1 MILKAK
7 HNFLIYP
14 FFKRYSVWIMK
25 KHFGVIQVLG
35 QFQDKKLPVLLISNH
50 ISWWDGFWSMY
61 LNVEV
66 FKRKFHFMMLEDQ
79 LRRFWFFN
87 YTGGFS
93 INKKSKSVLESL
105 DYTSE
110 LLSDSN
116 NMVLIFPQGEITTMH
131 QQNINFENGMVRVL
145 KNKENYQVIFQVN
158 LVDYFSS
165 KKPGIYLY
173 IEDYDNTVSGRSVQ
187 DSYHAFYQQC
197 DENQNNLTKTT

>member
-35 QFQDKKLPVLLISNH
+35 QIQDKKLPVLLISNH

-61 LNVEV
+61 LNVKV

-93 INKKSKSVLESL
+93 VNKKSKSVLESL

-110 LLSDSN
+110 LLSDSD

-145 KNKENYQVIFQVN
+145 KDKENFQVVFQVN
-158 LVDYFSS
+158 MVDYFSS
-165 KKPGIYLY
+165 SKPGIYIY
-173 IEDYDNTVSGRSVQ
+173 IENYDNTASGRSVQ
-187 DSYHAFYQQC
+187 DSYQDFYLQC
-197 DENQNNLTKTT
+197 VEKQNSLTKTT

>member
-61 LNVEV
+61 LNVKV

-93 INKKSKSVLESL
+93 VNKKSKTVLESL

-110 LLSDSN
+110 LLSGSN
-116 NMVLIFPQGEITTMH
+116 NLVLIFPQGEITSMH
-131 QQNINFENGMVRVL
+131 QHLINFENGMVRVL
-145 KNKENYQVIFQVN
+145 KDKENFQVVFQVN
-158 LVDYFSS
+158 MVDYFSS
-165 KKPGIYLY
+165 SKPGIYIY
-173 IEDYDNTVSGRSVQ
+173 IENYDNTASGRSVQ
-187 DSYHAFYQQC
+187 DSYQDFYLQC
-197 DENQNNLTKTT
+197 VEKQNSLTKTT

>member
-61 LNVEV
+61 LNVKV

-93 INKKSKSVLESL
+93 VNKKSKTVLESL

-110 LLSDSN
+110 LLSGSN
-116 NMVLIFPQGEITTMH
+116 NLVLIFPQGEITSMH
-131 QQNINFENGMVRVL
+131 QHLINFENGMVRVL
-145 KNKENYQVIFQVN
+145 KDKENFQVVFQVN
-158 LVDYFSS
+158 MVDYFSS
-165 KKPGIYLY
+165 SKPGIYIY
-173 IEDYDNTVSGRSVQ
+173 IENYDNTASGRSVQ
-187 DSYHAFYQQC
+187 DSYQDFYLQC
-197 DENQNNLTKTT
+197 VEKQNSITKTT

>member
-35 QFQDKKLPVLLISNH
+35 QIQDKKLPVLLISNH

-61 LNVEV
+61 LNVKV

-93 INKKSKSVLESL
+93 VNKKSKTVLESL

-110 LLSDSN
+110 LLSGSN
-116 NMVLIFPQGEITTMH
+116 NLVLIFPQGEITSMH
-131 QQNINFENGMVRVL
+131 QHLINFENGMVRVL
-145 KNKENYQVIFQVN
+145 KDKENFQVVFQVN
-158 LVDYFSS
+158 MVDYFSS
-165 KKPGIYLY
+165 SKPGIYIY
-173 IEDYDNTVSGRSVQ
+173 IENYDNTASGRSVQ
-187 DSYHAFYQQC
+187 DSYQDFYLQC
-197 DENQNNLTKTT
+197 VEKQNSLTKTT